1 MKSQKINSFKYFSLF
16 FAMIV
21 LLLVAGCGG
30 TTPTTPI
37 VNSFLANPTTI
48 TAGESSNLSWSVTD
62 AITVAIDQSVG
73 SVASTGTTA
82 VNPITST
89 TYTLTATNVAGSVT
103 ASVTVT
109 VGAAYGSI
117 DVKSTP
123 DGAKVYLDGVD
134 TGQVTPIILT
144 NKEAGVHS
152 VKLDKFHYSIWED
165 TAVTVNANQT
175 TYLNPPLTYATT
187 QYITLQPGAAGI
199 DSMVISGILWPNT
212 NMGNY
217 VYSDVGNS
225 VTSDIRRT
233 YIKFG
238 LGTVPANAVVVDA
251 DLKLYCYGGF
261 GTDSFTIGLHQV
273 TSAWDESTI
282 TWNIQPTFSVD
293 AEITTNITATAAWK
307 SWDID
312 TLVQAWLDGSIT
324 NYGVVLKDIDE
335 ASVNTLAYFWT
346 SDYTT
351 DTSKCP
357 KLEIDYYIP

>member
-1 MKSQKINSFKYFSLF
+1 MKSQKINYFKYFSLF
-16 FAMIV
+16 FTMIV
-21 LLLVAGCGG
+21 LLLVAGCSG

-73 SVASTGTTA
+73 NVASTGTTA
-82 VNPITST
+82 VSPVTST

-109 VGAAYGSI
+109 VGAAFGSI
-117 DVKSTP
+117 DINSNP
-123 DGAKVYLDGVD
+123 GGAKVYLDGIN

-144 NKEAGVHS
+144 NIDAGSHII
-152 VKLDKFHYSIWED
+152 KIDKYHYKVWED
-165 TAVTVNANQT
+165 ASVTVNANQT
-175 TYLNPPLTYATT
+175 TYLNPPLTYAPEVTK
-187 QYITLQPGAAGI
+187 TLQPGLAGM
-199 DSMVISGILWPNT
+199 DSGVSSGGPNT
-212 NMGNY
+212 NWGIY
-217 VYSDVGNS
+217 AYSDVGNS
-225 VTSDIRRT
+225 ATSIRRT

-251 DLKLYCYGGF
+251 DLKLYRYGGL
-261 GTDSFTIGLHQV
+261 GTDSFMIGLHKV
-273 TSAWDESTI
+273 TSAWDESAI
-282 TWNIQPTFSVD
+282 TWNIQPTCSVD
-293 AEITTNITATAAWK
+293 AEITSNITATIAWK

-335 ASVNTLAYFWT
+335 ASVNTIAYFRT